1 MRSST
6 WRGLLAALSAL
17 LLFFVAACGDDG
29 DDATEVV
36 EDVDDGD
43 TSDDTD
49 APDPTDDEDDGDEDA
64 TDGDG
69 DSAFGL
75 GGDFCAQVSD
85 ADRFFSSFDDD
96 SDIQDPAEVSE
107 MIRQARET
115 LDSIDPPAEI
125 AADWNLLVGAV
136 GELADLFERVDFSDP
151 QALADLENDPELLE
165 EFLTIEQRFA
175 GVEEAGDRVADYV
188 REECGIELD

>member
-29 DDATEVV
+29 DDATDVV

-43 TSDDTD
+43 DAD
-49 APDPTDDEDDGDEDA
+49 AP

-69 DSAFGL
+69 EGASGL
-75 GGDFCAQVSD
+75 GGDFCAQVSE

-96 SDIQDPAEVSE
+96 TDVQDPAEVSA
-107 MIRQARET
+107 MIRQARDT
-115 LDSIDPPAEI
+115 LDAIDPPAEI
-125 AADWNLLVGAV
+125 AADWNQLVGAV

-151 QALADLENDPELLE
+151 QSLANLEDDPELLE
-165 EFLTIEQRFA
+165 EFLTIEQRFE

>member
-29 DDATEVV
+29 DDATDVV

-43 TSDDTD
+43 TDDDSDAT
-49 APDPTDDEDDGDEDA
+49 DPTDDGDDT

-69 DSAFGL
+69 EGAFGL
-75 GGDFCAQVSD
+75 GGDFCAQVSE
-85 ADRFFSSFDDD
+85 ADRFFSTFDDE
-96 SDIQDPAEVSE
+96 SDIQDPAEVSA
-107 MIRQARET
+107 MIRQARDT
-115 LDSIDPPAEI
+115 LDAINPPAEI
-125 AADWNLLVGAV
+125 AADWNQLVGAV
-136 GELADLFERVDFSDP
+136 GELADLFDRVDFSDP
-151 QALADLENDPELLE
+151 QSLANLEDDPELLE
-165 EFLTIEQRFA
+165 EFMTIEQRFE

>member
-29 DDATEVV
+29 DDATDVV
-36 EDVDDGD
+36 EDVDDGGGD
-43 TSDDTD
+43 D
-49 APDPTDDEDDGDEDA
+49 APGPTDDGDDDA
-64 TDGDG
+64 TDSNGDG
-69 DSAFGL
+69 DGEGAFGL
-75 GGDFCAQVSD
+75 GGDFCAQVSE

-96 SDIQDPAEVSE
+96 SDVQDPAEVSD
-107 MIRQARET
+107 MIRQARDA
-115 LDSIDPPAEI
+115 LDAIDPPAEI
-125 AADWNLLVGAV
+125 AADWNQLVGAV

-151 QALADLENDPELLE
+151 QSLANLEDDPELLE
-165 EFLTIEQRFA
+165 EFMTIEERFE

>member
-29 DDATEVV
+29 DDATDVV

-43 TSDDTD
+43 TDDDTD
-49 APDPTDDEDDGDEDA
+49 APDPADDGDDA

-69 DSAFGL
+69 EGAFGL

-85 ADRFFSSFDDD
+85 ADRFFSSFDDE
-96 SDIQDPAEVSE
+96 SDVQDPAEVSA
-107 MIRQARET
+107 MIRQARDT
-115 LDSIDPPAEI
+115 LDAIDPPAEI
-125 AADWNLLVGAV
+125 AADWNQLVGAV

-151 QALADLENDPELLE
+151 QSFANLEDDPELLE
-165 EFLTIEQRFA
+165 EFMTIEQRFE